1 MIRSIHKNNTHEPQE
16 VGELDPMPGNLGV
29 ELPDAAPRV
38 DDDVQGGGGQ
48 VGHGGPQVRR
58 RRPLHH
64 RPGTENCQPKAPT
77 PGVNGKLYLPVEE
90 GEEGGDLSLVAPGM
104 NDLWPD
110 PLMSSL
116 SEIIMIAVGRC
127 RDRQ

>member
-64 RPGTENCQPKAPT
+64 RPGTVEPQTFPT
-77 PGVNGKLYLPVEE
+77 ECTNPRGEWLTVPVEE
-90 GEEGGDLSLVAPGM
+90 GERGSDLSLVAPG
-104 NDLWPD
+104 
-110 PLMSSL
+110 
-116 SEIIMIAVGRC
+116 VKG
-127 RDRQ
+127 